1 MGSVILANLAFE
13 EVEYVLCETFELQE
27 QVKKYYED
35 KTIYQF
41 DQIYITDLSLLN
53 PMLEIIMK
61 DIKLKDKFFIF
72 DHHKTALKE
81 EITKYDCV
89 TIKICDENGLCSGTS
104 LFYQYLVKKN
114 LLPSNSKG
122 IFEFQESTR
131 RYDTWEWKTKYNDEL
146 AHELTLLFY
155 SVGCNGYISLLT
167 DKLKKDSTT
176 TFSLNEFE
184 RMVVEQQKKKIDA
197 KVSKYASSIIYREIQ
212 GKKAG
217 IAFIDYESRNDLA
230 EYLRTE
236 GYEMDFCMMISLD
249 AGSVSYRSIKDE
261 VNVRVIAESFGGG
274 GHDKASSSPISEELR
289 TLFVDK
295 LMEK

>member
-1 MGSVILANLAFE
+1 
-13 EVEYVLCETFELQE
+13 
-27 QVKKYYED
+27 
-35 KTIYQF
+35 
-41 DQIYITDLSLLN
+41 
-53 PMLEIIMK
+53 
-61 DIKLKDKFFIF
+61 
-72 DHHKTALKE
+72 
-81 EITKYDCV
+81 
-89 TIKICDENGLCSGTS
+89 
-104 LFYQYLVKKN
+104 
-114 LLPSNSKG
+114 
-122 IFEFQESTR
+122 
-131 RYDTWEWKTKYNDEL
+131 
-146 AHELTLLFY
+146 
-155 SVGCNGYISLLT
+155 
-167 DKLKKDSTT
+167 
-176 TFSLNEFE
+176 
-184 RMVVEQQKKKIDA
+184 MVVEQQKKKIDA

-217 IAFIDYESRNDLA
+217 IVFIDYESRNDLA